1 MCDLSLV
8 VPCKNEEESIPFF
21 YKEASSVLDRLAESH
36 NIKEA
41 EFVFIDDGSDD
52 KTLETIKSLAE
63 KDPRVH
69 YISFSRNFGKEAALY
84 AGLSRAKG
92 KFVAT
97 LDADL
102 QDPPELL
109 PQMFDAILKE
119 GFDCAATRRATRAG
133 EPIIR
138 SFFARLFY
146 KIMAKLCD
154 IQVVDGSRDFRL
166 MTRNYVDAVVSL
178 YEKSRFSKGIFPWVG
193 FKTKWFSY
201 DNIERVAG
209 KTKWSFYKLFLYS
222 LDGVT
227 AFSVKPLMLA
237 SVLGFLSVIVSFC
250 LIIFIVVR
258 KILCGDPV
266 AGWPSMVCII
276 LFLGGLQLF
285 SIGILGQY
293 LSKIYIETKNRPLF
307 IVREEK

>member
-21 YKEASSVLDRLAESH
+21 YKETVTVLDKLKESH
-36 NIKEA
+36 SIKEA

-52 KTLETIKSLAE
+52 KTLEILKSLSE
-63 KDPRVH
+63 KDSRVH

-92 KFVAT
+92 RFVAT

-102 QDPPELL
+102 QDPPDMLAT
-109 PQMFDAILKE
+109 MFDAILNE

-133 EPIIR
+133 EPVIR
-138 SFFARLFY
+138 SFFARMFY
-146 KIMAKLCD
+146 KIMGKLCD
-154 IQVVDGSRDFRL
+154 IEVVDGARDFRL
-166 MTRNYVDAVVSL
+166 MTRNY
-178 YEKSRFSKGIFPWVG
+178 
-193 FKTKWFSY
+193 FSY
-201 DNIERVAG
+201 DNRERVAG
-209 KTKWSFYKLFLYS
+209 TTKWSFYKLFMYS
-222 LDGVT
+222 LDGIT

-237 SVLGFLSVIVSFC
+237 SVLGLASVVVSFA
-250 LIIFIVVR
+250 FIVFIIVR
-258 KILCGDPV
+258 KILFGDPV
-266 AGWPSMVCII
+266 AGWPSLVCII

>member
-8 VPCKNEEESIPFF
+8 IPCKNEEEAIPYF
-21 YKEASSVLDRLAESH
+21 YKEASFVLDKLSESH
-36 NIKEA
+36 SIKEA
-41 EFVFIDDGSDD
+41 EFIFVDDGSDD
-52 KTLETIKSLAE
+52 KTLEIIKNLAE
-63 KDPRVH
+63 NDSRVH
-69 YISFSRNFGKEAALY
+69 YISFSRNFGKESALY
-84 AGLSRAKG
+84 AGLNRSKG

-102 QDPPELL
+102 QDPPEMLSE
-109 PQMFDAILKE
+109 MFDAILKE

-133 EPIIR
+133 EPAIR
-138 SFFARLFY
+138 SFFARCFY
-146 KIMAKLCD
+146 KIMARLCD
-154 IQVVDGSRDFRL
+154 IEVVDGARDFRL
-166 MTRNYVDAVVSL
+166 MTRNYVNAVVSL

-222 LDGVT
+222 LDGIT

-237 SVLGFLSVIVSFC
+237 SVLGFFSVIISFC
-250 LIIFIVVR
+250 MIIFIIVR

>member
-178 YEKSRFSKGIFPWVG
+178 YEKSRFSKGIFP
-193 FKTKWFSY
+193 
-201 DNIERVAG
+201 
-209 KTKWSFYKLFLYS
+209 
-222 LDGVT
+222 
-227 AFSVKPLMLA
+227 
-237 SVLGFLSVIVSFC
+237 
-250 LIIFIVVR
+250 
-258 KILCGDPV
+258 
-266 AGWPSMVCII
+266 
-276 LFLGGLQLF
+276 
-285 SIGILGQY
+285 
-293 LSKIYIETKNRPLF
+293 
-307 IVREEK
+307 